1 MNYPLISEYIESIK
15 YAEDNFATL
24 TNLRPVLD
32 ENGNPIMSSGN
43 FAVVFKMKD
52 EQTRKMYAVKCFLR
66 EQEGRDEAYRMIS
79 EELEFVNSTYLTP
92 IKYLKRELFVNTS
105 SSTETEF
112 PVLLMDWV
120 EGMTLDKYI
129 RNHLNDKYE
138 LSMLAYQFSRLAMW
152 LMPQPF
158 AHGDLKPDNIIV
170 KNDGTLVLVDY
181 DGMFVPSMKGQKARE
196 LGSPDF
202 RHPQRTENDFDENID
217 DFSLA
222 TIAMQLAAIA
232 LEPGLLAVQD
242 SDTLLLT
249 EQDHRDLVNS
259 ANHLRLRAL
268 LHNAD
273 FERLYSL
280 YHLAH
285 AQLTLSNVSFRA
297 FLLPKPEKR
306 AEVLEFSTEVTNDDR
321 GNGIKDEFGAL
332 YSPDGLR
339 LLRGISISSY
349 HIRQGT
355 KVICN
360 YAFVQCGKLASITI
374 PNSVTQIGNYAFEWC
389 GGLSSINIPESVTQI
404 GNSAFGGCESL
415 SSITIPNSVTQI
427 GKNPFSYSGVR
438 RIECNSSLFET
449 DENALYTKGKKVI
462 ISYFNK
468 NASIFTIPNSV
479 TQIGDK
485 AFFWRWDLDSI
496 IIPDSVT
503 HIGGSAFEGCGSLT
517 SINIPNSVTHIGNRA
532 FSGCSSLSSIN
543 IPNSVTQIGINPF
556 SYGVRRIEC
565 NSSLFET
572 DENAL
577 YTKGKKVIISYFNKN
592 ASIFNIPESV
602 TQIGNA
608 AFSGCSSLTSITI
621 PDSVT
626 QIGDHAFY
634 LCSSLTSINIPNSVT
649 QIGNAAFRDCD
660 NLSSITIPRGSRS
673 KFEQMLPSELHKK
686 LKEQ

>member
-32 ENGNPIMSSGN
+32 DEENLVMSSGN

-79 EELEFVNSTYLTP
+79 EELEYVNSTYLTP

-222 TIAMQLAAIA
+222 AIAMQLVAIA

-306 AEVLEFSTEVTNDDR
+306 AEALEFSTEVTNDDS
-321 GNGIKDEFGAL
+321 GNGIKDKFGAL

-339 LLRGISISSY
+339 LLRLRRIFISSY

-360 YAFVQCGKLASITI
+360 DAFSECRYLTSITI
-374 PNSVTQIGNYAFEWC
+374 PNSVTQIGDKAFYWC
-389 GGLSSINIPESVTQI
+389 SGLASITIPDSVTHI
-404 GNSAFGGCESL
+404 GDAAFYMCSGLTSITIPNSVTHIGDAAFYMCSGL
-415 SSITIPNSVTQI
+415 TSITIPNSVTQI

-468 NASIFTIPNSV
+468 NASIFNIPNAVTQIGNSAFWGCESLSSINIPESVTQIGDKAFRYCYHLTSITIPNSV
-479 TQIGDK
+479 TQIGNS
-485 AFFWRWDLDSI
+485 AFWGCKSLSSI
-496 IIPDSVT
+496 SIPDSVT
-503 HIGGSAFEGCGSLT
+503 HIGDGAFWGCENLS
-517 SINIPNSVTHIGNRA
+517 SITIPNSVTHIGDEA
-532 FSGCSSLSSIN
+532 FYWCRGL
-543 IPNSVTQIGINPF
+543 
-556 SYGVRRIEC
+556 
-565 NSSLFET
+565 
-572 DENAL
+572 A
-577 YTKGKKVIISYFNKN
+577 
-592 ASIFNIPESV
+592 
-602 TQIGNA
+602 
-608 AFSGCSSLTSITI
+608 SITI

-626 QIGDHAFY
+626 HIGDKAF
-634 LCSSLTSINIPNSVT
+634 
-649 QIGNAAFRDCD
+649 AFCD
-660 NLSSITIPRGSRS
+660 NLASIIIPRGCHA